1 VGHRAIIAGGGTGGH
16 LYPALNLAEALKRLA
31 GDGIEVLLV
40 GAQRGVEAR
49 VLPERGLPY
58 RLLPLEPIY
67 RSRPW
72 RNWRLLVSALR
83 CGWDLHSLFE
93 SYRPG
98 LVVGTGGYAAG
109 PVVAWGIGRGLP
121 VAIQEQNSY
130 PGLTTRWLAPY
141 VDQLHLGYGEAMRHV
156 WPGGEAE
163 VRVYGNPIG
172 WPDERPQ
179 PDAVRTEYG
188 LGPGRVVLVVG
199 GSQGAAPINEA
210 LIAAVEA
217 ANAGDLPPLPPDAQI
232 LWSTGPAHHASVSAR
247 LGKMGDRVALRTVPY
262 IERMEWAL
270 SITTLAISRAGALA
284 LSELCAWGVP
294 AILVP
299 LPHAAADH
307 QRHNARALE
316 AAGAAIVLEE
326 ATTSQ
331 DPGRLWL
338 GLVRLLNEPWDL
350 DAMAEASRARGN
362 PRAAD
367 DIAADLWRLME
378 DR

>member
-1 VGHRAIIAGGGTGGH
+1 
-16 LYPALNLAEALKRLA
+16 
-31 GDGIEVLLV
+31 
-40 GAQRGVEAR
+40 
-49 VLPERGLPY
+49 
-58 RLLPLEPIY
+58 
-67 RSRPW
+67 
-72 RNWRLLVSALR
+72 
-83 CGWDLHSLFE
+83 
-93 SYRPG
+93 
-98 LVVGTGGYAAG
+98 
-109 PVVAWGIGRGLP
+109 
-121 VAIQEQNSY
+121 
-130 PGLTTRWLAPY
+130 
-141 VDQLHLGYGEAMRHV
+141 
-156 WPGGEAE
+156 
-163 VRVYGNPIG
+163 
-172 WPDERPQ
+172 
-179 PDAVRTEYG
+179 
-188 LGPGRVVLVVG
+188 
-199 GSQGAAPINEA
+199 
-210 LIAAVEA
+210 
-217 ANAGDLPPLPPDAQI
+217 
-232 LWSTGPAHHASVSAR
+232 
-247 LGKMGDRVALRTVPY
+247 
-262 IERMEWAL
+262 MEWAL